1 MAWQPRCLPSSLLEA
16 RRTSM
21 CPARSRSSMGIKSQS
36 FVTEGHRPPAF
47 SSSASRT
54 KSSKSVIPSSWAAKT
69 AKDLKLR
76 ELRSFASLR
85 MTCHAPSRSPRMLW
99 VRDLRC
105 ETTMTPGDHRDDV
118 AARGEDLSLLVDAVQ
133 DYAIFLLSPTGEIR
147 SWNRGGE
154 RIMGY
159 TAAEA
164 IGSHFSRFYTEEDL
178 AAEKPARELRVAA
191 DEGRVEDEGWR
202 VRKDGSR
209 FWSNTV
215 ITALRDDQ
223 GELRGFTKV

>member
-1 MAWQPRCLPSSLLEA
+1 
-16 RRTSM
+16 
-21 CPARSRSSMGIKSQS
+21 
-36 FVTEGHRPPAF
+36 
-47 SSSASRT
+47 
-54 KSSKSVIPSSWAAKT
+54 
-69 AKDLKLR
+69 
-76 ELRSFASLR
+76 
-85 MTCHAPSRSPRMLW
+85 
-99 VRDLRC
+99 
-105 ETTMTPGDHRDDV
+105 MTPRDHRDDI
-118 AARGEDLSLLVDAVQ
+118 AARGEELSLLVDAVQ
-133 DYAIFLLSPTGEIR
+133 DYAIFLLSTTGEIR

-178 AAEKPARELRVAA
+178 AAGKPARELRVAG

-223 GELRGFTKV
+223 GELRGFTKVTRDLTARRSMEETLRRSEEMFRLLVESVRLFNGSKRMTGWRCTRLALPILMVSYCKPLPPPDEF